1 LLVIARTLVLDSGLN
16 IYLAILGMGLA
27 TYATRLAGYWLLQ
40 GRAIKG
46 RMLASL
52 EAVPPAILTAVIAP
66 AVFME
71 GNASMIAGAITLT
84 SALLRL
90 PLLVTISIG
99 VCSLAVLRQII

>member
-1 LLVIARTLVLDSGLN
+1 MLDSGLN

-27 TYATRLAGYWLLQ
+27 TYGTRLAGYWLLQ
-40 GRAIKG
+40 GRTIKG
-46 RMLASL
+46 RFLVAL

-71 GNASMIAGAITLT
+71 GPASMLAGATTLI

-90 PLLVTISIG
+90 PLLVTIGIG
-99 VCSLAVLRQII
+99 VASVALLRQFM